1 MRRIAMVGSFAAL
14 MLGACA
20 SLQKQQPAEPPPLT
34 LVTHAEA
41 QAAANSGAPDRRGAS
56 GPATRRKCVKRSKLH
71 AESGGVADVQD
82 GPRRALRV

>member
-1 MRRIAMVGSFAAL
+1 MAGSFALVL

-41 QAAANSGAPDRRGAS
+41 QAEPTPAPPTAAEILAQQ
-56 GPATRRKCVKRSKLH
+56 PAEVREAIREH
-71 AESGGVADVQD
+71 AESGS
-82 GPRRALRV
+82 GPCIRRIAA

>member
-1 MRRIAMVGSFAAL
+1 MRRIAMVGSFAL

-41 QAAANSGAPDRRGAS
+41 QAEPTPAPPTGAELLAQQPDGS
-56 GPATRRKCVKRSKLH
+56 P
-71 AESGGVADVQD
+71 
-82 GPRRALRV
+82 